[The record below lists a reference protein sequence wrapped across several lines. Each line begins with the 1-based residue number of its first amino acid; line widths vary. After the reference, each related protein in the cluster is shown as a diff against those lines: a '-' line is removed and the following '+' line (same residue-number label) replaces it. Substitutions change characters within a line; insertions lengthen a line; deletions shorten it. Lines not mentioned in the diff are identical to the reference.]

1 MSFNNIDSNDN
12 LNSILIIVIIEIS
25 IIIRISVWNSKSFEK
40 KWRLKKVK
48 GLEEIKILVGNNIL
62 IH

>member
-40 KWRLKKVK
+40 KWRLEKVK
-48 GLEEIKILVGNNIL
+48 GLEENKNSN
-62 IH
+62 